1 MTFATLIDG
10 VPARGDRVVGVSER
24 GRSVVAGVSEWGDA
38 SDQGRRGVVG
48 VLEWSGDFERGWRG
62 GSQRGAMVGV
72 SEWGDASERNED
84 CSGKVR
90 SLERVI

>member
-1 MTFATLIDG
+1 M
-10 VPARGDRVVGVSER
+10 
-24 GRSVVAGVSEWGDA
+24 AGVSEWGDA

-84 CSGKVR
+84 CRDAIFGKCTYV
-90 SLERVI
+90 LLKE